1 MKIVMFIVDGM
12 IVVCESILDVTQMT
26 LWRLEN
32 ASNLLYNRIMDT
44 SNEKN

>member
-12 IVVCESILDVTQMT
+12 IVVCESIIDVTQMI